1 MKLDS
6 STYLYMFIKPI
17 STYLTHWIICIK
29 PISTYLY
36 MFHPRPHSDDE
47 AGLRVPPQTL
57 LKEARQLRSTER
69 DVGNVFV
76 DQGLDAVAEG
86 GEGEVDRLGFVE
98 LLPFEMTFM
107 GELWCYGVTVSGLSG
122 TVKMFISQ
130 WVHIFRFSVHC
141 TLYTV
146 HRNVISTNW

>member
-1 MKLDS
+1 
-6 STYLYMFIKPI
+6 
-17 STYLTHWIICIK
+17 
-29 PISTYLY
+29 

-98 LLPFEMTFM
+98 LLPFENDIRVRVRVWLGLEVDRLGFVELLPFEMTFM

>member
-1 MKLDS
+1 
-6 STYLYMFIKPI
+6 
-17 STYLTHWIICIK
+17 
-29 PISTYLY
+29 

-122 TVKMFISQ
+122 TVNMFISQ

-141 TLYTV
+141 TLYIV
-146 HRNVISTNW
+146 HGNVISTNW